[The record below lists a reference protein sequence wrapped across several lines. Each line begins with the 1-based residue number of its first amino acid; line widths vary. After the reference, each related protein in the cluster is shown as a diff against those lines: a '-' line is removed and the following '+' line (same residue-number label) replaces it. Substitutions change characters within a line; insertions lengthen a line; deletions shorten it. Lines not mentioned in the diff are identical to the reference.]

1 MNDKRDESDLYLC
14 STNGKGYKSFTSI
27 DSRGQVLQK
36 ETFNFGS
43 APLEIYKRK
52 RRGLCLA
59 MSNFRSRQNCYEILH
74 VSSELQIHM
83 VFKSTDD
90 KT

>member
-1 MNDKRDESDLYLC
+1 MKAIYIYVVQMERDIKVLHQLSLEVKYFKKKLPILVVALL
-14 STNGKGYKSFTSI
+14 KSI
-27 DSRGQVLQK
+27 RGRGL
-36 ETFNFGS
+36 
-43 APLEIYKRK
+43 
-52 RRGLCLA
+52 RGLCLA